1 MVIVQFIFYKNR
13 ITEQIMDIG
22 PDEHFYGKTYP
33 NRPGKGF
40 MIIITMI
47 FFLGWLILWGSAFND
62 FSSNGD
68 IGWIYIKVFI
78 GVLCMLLGFA
88 GISSIRRN

>member
-1 MVIVQFIFYKNR
+1 
-13 ITEQIMDIG
+13 MDIG
-22 PDEHFYGKTYP
+22 PDEHFYGKAYP
-33 NRPGKGF
+33 NRSGKGF
-40 MIIITMI
+40 TIIITVI

-62 FSSNGD
+62 FSFNGD

-78 GVLCMLLGFA
+78 GVFCLIFGVA